1 MLTNP
6 YFQIRAALRPFMIR
20 LCVLALAG
28 FGFSVLTVAQT
39 YTFSTVVN
47 FPKYKQLSAVN
58 PYAPTID
65 AAGNIYGTSYSGG
78 SKNLGTVWKVTPKG
92 VLSVLYSFGSSSTDG
107 YNPESILTRDSAGN
121 LYGTNVN
128 GGSQGHGTIFQ
139 LSSKGQETILRNT
152 AVAAGDFLARDS
164 AGNFYGYAGLY
175 EAFELSSTGSYQTL
189 YTFCGA
195 CDDELSGGPIVKNG
209 YLYGGVGIIG
219 GFVWELTT
227 AGVETTLYTFTGG
240 ADGSWPEFKL
250 TQDTAGNLYGVTREG
265 GSTGNGVVF
274 KIDTTTGAETVLY
287 NFCSLANCSDG
298 RFVSGPVIIDSAGN
312 LYGITGRGGAN
323 DTGVVYQITPDG
335 VETVLYN
342 AGSEGA
348 GRDLAIDK
356 SGNLYGTI
364 STGGPYKTGS
374 VYKLTK
380 N

>member
-1 MLTNP
+1 MLRNLS
-6 YFQIRAALRPFMIR
+6 FQTRAALRPFVVVR
-20 LCVLALAG
+20 SLLALAA
-28 FGFSVLTVAQT
+28 FSFPVPTFAQT
-39 YTFSTVVN
+39 YTFFTVVN
-47 FPKYKQLSAVN
+47 FPRYKQLGAVN

-107 YNPESILTRDSAGN
+107 YNPESILTRDSSGN
-121 LYGTNVN
+121 LYGSNVN

-139 LSSKGQETILRNT
+139 VSSTGQETILHNT
-152 AVAAGDFLARDS
+152 TIGAGDFLARDS
-164 AGNFYGYAGLY
+164 AGNLYGYAGLD
-175 EAFELSSTGSYQTL
+175 EAFELSPTGTYQTL

-195 CDDELSGGPIVKNG
+195 CGNELSGGPIVKNG
-209 YLYGGVGIIG
+209 YLYGGMGTLG

-227 AGVETTLYTFTGG
+227 AGVETTLYTFSGG
-240 ADGSWPEFKL
+240 TDGSWPEFKL

-274 KIDTTTGAETVLY
+274 KIDPTTGVETIVY

-298 RFVSGPVIIDSAGN
+298 RFVSGPVIIDSEGN

-323 DTGVVYQITPDG
+323 DDGVVYKITPDG

-348 GRDLAIDK
+348 GRDLAMDK

-364 STGGPYKTGS
+364 SNGGPYKTGS